1 MAGIEPDGARVIV
14 TGASAGIG
22 RATALLF
29 AERGARVAAVARRE
43 SLLQE
48 LTREAESLPGSIVP
62 IGADLSNEDDVRGM
76 INGAATAIGG
86 LDILVNNAAVSM
98 RGAAATTPMQ
108 TFRDVMELNFF
119 GVVAAVQA
127 AVPLMRKQGCGQII
141 NVSSTIGKHSLPGS
155 SGYAA
160 SKWALG
166 GFSEALGPELRADKI
181 QVIMIYPGGTDTEFS
196 ANAVGAG
203 EDPAAV
209 PSGRMLAM
217 GKRLGF
223 VATPD
228 KVARTIL
235 RASLRGRRQ
244 AYVSRRDRLLVRTLG
259 LAPGPVE
266 RVAGWA
272 YRRGNL

>member
-1 MAGIEPDGARVIV
+1 MAGMQPDGARVIV

-29 AERGARVAAVARRE
+29 AGRGARVAAVARRE

-48 LTREAESLPGSIVP
+48 LTHEAEASRGSIVP
-62 IGADLSNEDDVRGM
+62 IGADLANEEQVRGM
-76 INGAATAIGG
+76 VNGAATALGG

-98 RGAAATTPMQ
+98 RGAATTTSIQ
-108 TFRDVMELNFF
+108 TFREVMELNFF
-119 GVVAAVQA
+119 GVLAAIQE
-127 AVPLMRKQGCGQII
+127 AVPQMRKQGGGQII
-141 NVSSTIGKHSLPGS
+141 NVSSMIGKHSLPGS

-181 QVIMIYPGGTDTEFS
+181 QVIMIYPGGTDTAFS
-196 ANAVGAG
+196 ANAVGAD

-209 PSGRMLAM
+209 PSGRTLAL

-228 KVARTIL
+228 KVAHTIL
-235 RASLRGRRQ
+235 RASRRGQRQ
-244 AYVSRRDRLLVRTLG
+244 AFVSRRDRLLLG
-259 LAPGPVE
+259 ALGVAPGPVE
-266 RVAGWA
+266 RIAGWA
-272 YRRGNL
+272 YRRGSL